1 MVDVLAVQGVVSSDG
16 DSSIGAVTD
25 NKVDMRDMPHRISRA
40 ASYK

>member
-1 MVDVLAVQGVVSSDG
+1 MFDTLVVRVLVLSDG

-25 NKVDMRDMPHRISRA
+25 NKVDMMDMPHRISHV